1 MQQDVFV
8 DILFIINFSMDY
20 LCLFICSRILHRRAK
35 RARLLLSAAL
45 GGIYSV
51 LSLFLQLNSFLSVVV
66 DLSVCVMICA
76 VGFWERRSHLG
87 SMTLTSFLFLGV
99 SMMLGGCMTA
109 IFNLLNRLDLPLDGV
124 SADGLSTYLFV
135 IVAAIAGLICLR
147 HGQLLSRRS
156 TVSECELTIVIGEYS
171 FTLRA
176 LADSGNL
183 VKDPI
188 SGKSVI
194 IVDKSRLQEK
204 IDLSSLEDL
213 TKNPQAFQKF
223 RGLRL
228 IPINT
233 AAGSGLLTAF
243 MPDRADLSVTDKKG
257 RLRKINVD
265 SFIAPSDIS
274 ASADGYEAIVPI
286 EIIKF

>member
-1 MQQDVFV
+1 
-8 DILFIINFSMDY
+8 
-20 LCLFICSRILHRRAK
+20 
-35 RARLLLSAAL
+35 
-45 GGIYSV
+45 
-51 LSLFLQLNSFLSVVV
+51 
-66 DLSVCVMICA
+66 
-76 VGFWERRSHLG
+76 
-87 SMTLTSFLFLGV
+87 
-99 SMMLGGCMTA
+99 MTA

-156 TVSECELTIVIGEYS
+156 TISECELTIVIGEYS

-243 MPDRADLSVTDKKG
+243 MPDRSDLSVTDKKG